1 MPSRPALARS
11 RRAVGRP
18 CVSVAGTIESP
29 CDPRS
34 CAADDVQ
41 FLTAS
46 NRRSIHNRHFRA
58 NSR

>member
-1 MPSRPALARS
+1 MPSRPAPARS
-11 RRAVGRP
+11 RCAVGRP

-29 CDPRS
+29 CDPRF

>member
-1 MPSRPALARS
+1 VFPAPRPTDPPGA
-11 RRAVGRP
+11 
-18 CVSVAGTIESP
+18 
-29 CDPRS
+29 PRS